1 MSAIKFSV
9 EEAKNASIRLTE
21 GDKGHHAIYLSVVAY
36 RAARRAGTASTK
48 SRAEVAGSGK
58 KLWGQKGTGNARMG
72 SRRSPIWRGGGV
84 VWGPKPRD
92 YSKKV
97 NSKVRTLA
105 LRSSLTARI
114 ADNDVLFV
122 PAINIADGRTKSFLK
137 VLESITNA
145 SKVVIVGNFDDLTVR
160 SARNLSR
167 VRLISP
173 AILNAEH
180 ILDCEKLILTAS
192 AVEILAQRTSDN

>member
-1 MSAIKFSV
+1 MSSSIFSI
-9 EEAKNASIRLTE
+9 EEARKANINLTE
-21 GDKGHHAIYLSVVAY
+21 GDKGHHAIYQTIVAY

-92 YSKKV
+92 YTKK
-97 NSKVRTLA
+97 NNAKVKNLA

-114 ADNDVLFV
+114 NDGDVIFMPCLEV
-122 PAINIADGRTKSFLK
+122 ADGKTKSFIK
-137 VLESITNA
+137 IITEVTDSA
-145 SKVVIVGNFDDLTVR
+145 KIVVAGSFDEKTIR
-160 SARNLSR
+160 SARNLVK
-167 VRLISP
+167 VRLINSSV
-173 AILNAEH
+173 LNAEH
-180 ILDCEKLILTAS
+180 VLDCEKLILTAS
-192 AVEILAQRTSDN
+192 AVETLAQRTSDQ